1 MRYGKLRS
9 RPSRHRV
16 VVLASVVTGLALGVG
31 PGCNKIDL
39 SMGRHASLSRMAA
52 GGSPNSGEIECWLT
66 LEFKHYP
73 DGVELRD
80 VKVRFQS
87 IALADPAE
95 FDWSFI
101 AANDKL
107 AEAGTLAPNLAEAEV
122 TDKSRPPPLG
132 QPTMVRFPLRA
143 KEVIEDA
150 PATLYLEAELYWGG
164 VKQHAIRRP
173 IEHMYSHERGSE
185 D

>member
-1 MRYGKLRS
+1 MRYRKRRS
-9 RPSRHRV
+9 RTSRRRMPP
-16 VVLASVVTGLALGVG
+16 LASLVACLAFCMAA
-31 PGCNKIDL
+31 GCNKIDL

-73 DGVELRD
+73 KDAELLD
-80 VKVRFQS
+80 VKVRFES
-87 IALADPAE
+87 IALAAPAE

-107 AEAGTLAPNLAEAEV
+107 AEAGILAPNLHEAEV
-122 TDKSRPPPLG
+122 TDTSRPPPLG

-143 KEVIEDA
+143 KQVIENA

-173 IEHMYSHERGSE
+173 IEHMYSFEHRPEP
-185 D
+185 